1 MWRDPQRSGQR
12 VSLSSARRQ
21 LSRSISGM
29 ASPTGGTSAT
39 NPFEVVTPQS
49 TPTNKRPRPEEL
61 LDDKSKKAAHE
72 EDLKD
77 IFKKLR
83 PTLEV
88 LEQEIRSLLQAEK
101 SKHVSEDELT
111 SNLRRMLVHTESA
124 TRKSSGLRSAVTH
137 AGPSTVPPALPK
149 APFSRLSALVKN
161 ARAFGALFSG
171 PTSVSAASQSVVV
184 GRPFTRVRVRAV
196 LPADSPSRAVT
207 AAVSVRA

>member
-1 MWRDPQRSGQR
+1 MLRDAEDAQLQWIVSALVLAEERIPWEELSTGIKGEPLRRLYCEGVEDEDPGYGRQPKPVQEESTSSQINPQSPHKPSQGTGMWRDPQRSGQR
-12 VSLSSARRQ
+12 VFLSSARRQ

-29 ASPTGGTSAT
+29 ATPTGGTSAT

-61 LDDKSKKAAHE
+61 LNDKSKKVAHE

-101 SKHVSEDELT
+101 LKHIKARNGLMRKGKTE
-111 SNLRRMLVHTESA
+111 VH
-124 TRKSSGLRSAVTH
+124 K
-137 AGPSTVPPALPK
+137 
-149 APFSRLSALVKN
+149 
-161 ARAFGALFSG
+161 
-171 PTSVSAASQSVVV
+171 
-184 GRPFTRVRVRAV
+184 V
-196 LPADSPSRAVT
+196 L
-207 AAVSVRA
+207 